1 MALGGAPN
9 AGTVE
14 VDVVGDY
21 DKFERGL
28 ASSGEKAGGKFGT
41 SFSGG
46 MGKTIARLG
55 GAAVAAS
62 FGRGVISQASDL
74 QEATNVTGLAFGQAR
89 DEVDK
94 LASSAS
100 SMFGMTEAE
109 FRQIGAQVGNIFVGS
124 GVAERD
130 AAKLTNN
137 LIGRATDMGSAWNA
151 SSQEVSEAIN
161 SGLIGS
167 FEPLR
172 KYGVIIDK
180 ATVDQK
186 ALEMGLVD
194 ANGEITK
201 QGEKLAIAQLVMEQ
215 TENVAGDFAATS
227 DGVAN
232 SSKIVGAQWKDMQA
246 QLGQGLLPVLS
257 MGLGILKA
265 LGPEGMKW
273 VLVGTAMVIGF
284 TKLAGAAQAFGGA
297 LRLLAANPWV
307 LAALAIIAVGVLI
320 YKNWD
325 TIVEKLGAAWD
336 WLTTAVA
343 VVAAVFTGAWQAAV
357 AFVTDAFNMLG
368 NFFVEYWPY
377 ILGIFTGGLGLVVGL
392 IIRNWDAIWAKTS
405 EVTAAVVGFFRSAW
419 DTVLGIVTGVG
430 GAVVGFI
437 VGIPGRITG
446 AFTTLADAIS
456 APFRTAFAGIKA
468 AWNNTV
474 GGFGFSVPGWV
485 PGVGGKGFNIPSMA
499 TGALVASPTVALVGD
514 AGAGNPEI
522 VSPVDMMHDTMLKA
536 LTDAGATGAAAG
548 PTINLGGITM
558 NVDAGV
564 TDPQFFER
572 QALEIS
578 RVISREL
585 DRELRAGGRG
595 ADARTGGVR

>member
-1 MALGGAPN
+1 MPLGGAPN

-28 ASSGEKAGGKFGT
+28 KQSGETAGGKFGA

-46 MGKTIARLG
+46 MGKTLARLG
-55 GAAVAAS
+55 GAAVVAS

-74 QEATNVTGLAFGQAR
+74 AEATNVTGLAFGSAR

-109 FRQIGAQVGNIFVGS
+109 FRQIGAQVGNIFVGA

-130 AAKLTNN
+130 AAQLTNN
-137 LIGRATDMGSAWNA
+137 LIRRATDMGSAWNA

-201 QGEKLAIAQLVMEQ
+201 QGEKLAIAALVMEQ
-215 TENVAGDFAATS
+215 TENVAGDFANTS

-232 SSKIVGAQWKDMQA
+232 ASKIVGAQWKDMQA

-273 VLVGTAMVIGF
+273 VLVGGAMVIGF
-284 TKLAGAAQAFGGA
+284 TKLVGVASKFGGA
-297 LRLLAANPWV
+297 LKLLAANPWV
-307 LAALAIIAVGVLI
+307 LAAIAIVAVGILI

-336 WLTTAVA
+336 WLTRTVGEVA
-343 VVAAVFTGAWQAAV
+343 DTFTGAWEDATRFV
-357 AFVTDAFNMLG
+357 SEAFDDLKQ
-368 NFFVEYWPY
+368 FFVDWWPY
-377 ILGIFTGGLGLVVGL
+377 ILGIFTGGIGLVVGL
-392 IIRNWDAIWAKTS
+392 IIQNWDTISAKTG
-405 EVTAAVVGFFRSAW
+405 EIAGAIVGFFQSAW
-419 DTVLGIVTGVG
+419 DTVFGIVTGVG
-430 GAVVGFI
+430 GTVVDWI
-437 VGIPGRITG
+437 TDIPNKIAG
-446 AFTTLADAIS
+446 AFTDLAHAI
-456 APFRTAFAGIKA
+456 AWPFEQAFGAIKK
-468 AWNNTV
+468 AWNDTV
-474 GGFGFSVPGWV
+474 GGFGFDLPGWV
-485 PGVGGKGFNIPSMA
+485 PGLGGKGFHIPSMA
-499 TGALVASPTVALVGD
+499 TGAVVSSPTVAMVGD
-514 AGAGNPEI
+514 AGANNPEI
-522 VSPVDMMHDTMLKA
+522 VSPVNLLRDTMLDA
-536 LTDAGATGAAAG
+536 LATAAG
-548 PTINLGGITM
+548 SSAATAAPITVAVTM

-564 TDPQFFER
+564 TDPRFFEA
-572 QALEIS
+572 QALEVA
-578 RVISREL
+578 RVVRREL
-585 DRELRAGGRG
+585 NREDRSQGKATR
-595 ADARTGGVR
+595 